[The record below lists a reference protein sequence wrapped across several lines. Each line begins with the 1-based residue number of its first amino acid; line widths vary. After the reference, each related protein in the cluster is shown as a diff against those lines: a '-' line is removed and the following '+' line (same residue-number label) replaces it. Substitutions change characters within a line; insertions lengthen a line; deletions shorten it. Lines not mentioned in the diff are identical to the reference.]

1 MDNQL
6 YLPEPPALQKADVRE
21 MELLKERK
29 QFRQQT
35 HAEDLPPSPRAL
47 PKLGAW
53 AKYGNVTE
61 AQERTMRREQLKADL

>member
-6 YLPEPPALQKADVRE
+6 YLPEPPALQKADMRE

-35 HAEDLPPSPRAL
+35 HAEDLSDDEDFLRQVDYSPRA
-47 PKLGAW
+47 
-53 AKYGNVTE
+53 
-61 AQERTMRREQLKADL
+61 M